1 MRVLLI
7 NTASLHVKHKAAI
20 PLGLLSIA
28 TYLTARGYEVRI
40 YDRAVQSLNTE
51 KYLSDFMPD
60 IVGLSVPSFKNF
72 SDAIKLSNY
81 FKKINIPVVWGGP
94 ISSLLPETVMKSG
107 LVDYV
112 VIGEGEI
119 TMHELLMTIENNGP
133 LKEVDGIVFKDDGQ
147 IRINKNRAFADLA
160 DLPIID
166 FSYVQPEKYFV
177 ESVGSKRMLHIYASK
192 GCVSQCTYCYNPAFS
207 KCVWRSR
214 PHKYFL
220 SEIKYLVD
228 NCEMD
233 SVYFADDLLSPN
245 KEYLEKFCRSISDSG
260 IKFVWGCELRA
271 DTCSNESIQLMYDS
285 GCRWIYFGIESGS
298 QKRQKAMKKNLNLDR
313 AKKTLHYCSEIGI
326 ATTTSFI
333 INFPDQTADELKETV
348 RYIEELGG
356 DIKIP
361 SFYGPI
367 PQSEIYNDLI
377 RGKRLKEPETCE
389 EWEKMQMMDI
399 FGVNYSK
406 IPDREL
412 KVVSAHYYLQNFFW
426 KDPTRRTGSRVYI
439 KKAFIQVFGFLKKGS
454 LEAIPLVF
462 RASKEFFDV
471 VFYALMFPKI
481 RKAYGLN
488 NMKETGMKREGSSPV

>member
-28 TYLTARGYEVRI
+28 TYLTARGYEVKI
-40 YDRAVQSLNTE
+40 YDRAVQSLNVE
-51 KYLSDFMPD
+51 KYISNFMPD
-60 IVGLSVPSFKNF
+60 VVGLSVPSFKNF
-72 SDAIKLSNY
+72 SDALKLSKY
-81 FKKINIPVVWGGP
+81 FKKINIPIVWGGP

-112 VIGEGEI
+112 VVGEGEI
-119 TMHELLMTIENNGP
+119 TMHKLLVTIENSES
-133 LKEVDGIVFKDDGQ
+133 LQEVDGIAYLEDGQ
-147 IRINKNRAFADLA
+147 VKINKNREFADLV
-160 DLPIID
+160 DLPVID
-166 FSYVQPEKYFV
+166 FSYVEPEKYFV
-177 ESVGSKRMLHIYASK
+177 ESVGSMKMLHIYASK
-192 GCVSQCTYCYNPAFS
+192 GCVSHCTYCYNPAFS
-207 KCVWRSR
+207 KCVWRPR

-228 NCEMD
+228 NYGMD

-245 KEYLEKFCRSISDSG
+245 KEYLEKFCCDISDSG

-271 DTCSNESIQLMYDS
+271 DTCVRENIQLMYDS

-298 QKRQKAMKKNLNLDR
+298 QERQKAMKKNLNLDR
-313 AKKTLHYCSEIGI
+313 TKKTLQYCREIGI
-326 ATTTSFI
+326 VTTTSFI

-377 RGKRLKEPETCE
+377 REKRLKNPETCE
-389 EWEKMQMMDI
+389 EWEKIQMMDI
-399 FGVNYSK
+399 FGINYSK

-439 KKAFIQVFGFLKKGS
+439 KKAFMQVLSFLKRGS
-454 LEAIPLVF
+454 FEAIPLVL
-462 RASKEFFDV
+462 RASKEFFNV
-471 VFYALMFPKI
+471 AFYALMFPKI
-481 RKAYGLN
+481 RKAYSLN
-488 NMKETGMKREGSSPV
+488 NMKNTEVKRE